1 RGGVITCVLLAAC
14 GCNGNT
20 MPATP
25 SPPPP
30 PTASSLTI
38 IGVDALRTGF
48 FADYTVSAS
57 MSDGTTQI
65 VTTQAALTTS
75 DPSIATVNGNG
86 RVTALSQGT
95 ISLSASYQ
103 GRITSR
109 NVNVVFNYGGTWI
122 GTYAVR
128 TCDQTGVFA
137 AAHYCQNLGLEPLPL
152 S

>member
-1 RGGVITCVLLAAC
+1 MYLRIRRSLLSSTTRGGVITCVLLAAC

-25 SPPPP
+25 SPRPP

-75 DPSIATVNGNG
+75 DPSVATVNGNG

-95 ISLSASYQ
+95 ISLSASY
-103 GRITSR
+103 
-109 NVNVVFNYGGTWI
+109 
-122 GTYAVR
+122 
-128 TCDQTGVFA
+128 
-137 AAHYCQNLGLEPLPL
+137 
-152 S
+152 